1 MPDTVIY
8 VLTNETSGLVSRHE
22 SLNSAL
28 DAVNVEIGNR
38 DEWVIELWSR
48 GRPLRWVAEGR
59 GHTRVDDDLP
69 TRARRGTVGQRG

>member
-1 MPDTVIY
+1 MSDTLTY
-8 VLTNETSGLVSRHE
+8 MLTNETTGIVSRHE

-28 DAVNVEIGNR
+28 DAVNDEVAKR

-59 GHTRVDDDLP
+59 GHARTDDDIP
-69 TRARRGTVGQRG
+69 TRARRGTVSHRG